1 MQKISIL
8 DCMLWGW
15 LGIKMPFKFFKH
27 RKNKKGGDK
36 LLSMY
41 WFAIIFIVSFGIF
54 AMVYVFYSA
63 PYDVRSIESEIL
75 SNKIADCFSRQGRI
89 NPEIFSEQGFNT
101 EFDLLEECNFNF
113 EVEDEYDWEDE
124 EQYFVEIEFYTLE
137 EIRTPKLVL
146 SEGNLNWK
154 PSCFI
159 KNKKQEDFER
169 FVKCREERIY
179 AVDEDSNQVLIKIL
193 VGVAK
198 IEKNVRQ

>member
-1 MQKISIL
+1 MQETSVL
-8 DCMLWGW
+8 DCMFWG
-15 LGIKMPFKFFKH
+15 LGGIKMFFKFFKQ
-27 RKNKKGGDK
+27 RKDKKGTDK
-36 LLSMY
+36 LLSLY
-41 WFAIIFIVSFGIF
+41 WFAIILIVSFGIF

-63 PYDVRSIESEIL
+63 PYEIREMESEIL

-89 NPEIFSEQGFNT
+89 NPGIFSEKGFNS
-101 EFDLLEECNFNF
+101 EFDLFEECNLNF

-124 EQYFVEIEFYTLE
+124 EQYFVETEFYTLDDL
-137 EIRTPKLVL
+137 RNPKLVL

-154 PSCFI
+154 PNCFI

-179 AVDEDSNQVLIKIL
+179 AVDEGSNQFLVKIL

-198 IEKNVRQ
+198 IEKNARR